1 MAPQLSPPQL
11 TLRAVCTGAAL
22 GGMLSLCN
30 VYMGLKIGWSLNMS
44 VTAALLS
51 YGGYQLLGHARARR
65 GKAHQDWGLLEN
77 NINQTA
83 ASAAA
88 SISSAG
94 LVAPIPAWTLITGQS
109 LSTGQLMVWTGSV
122 ALFGVLIAVGLRRQL
137 IERDQLTFPYGVATA
152 ETVKEM
158 YARGAEAMVRVKMLI
173 GGVCLGSL
181 SKCFIYWI
189 KIKHIALPSQ
199 TLSKALGLTWHN
211 LTLSLSTSPL
221 FIAVGAL
228 IGLRSGL
235 SMLLGGLVAW
245 GVIAPMIIH
254 QGWIMGDLVSGD
266 LTSKVSLLDP
276 QWSALHSEK
285 MWFKQLVTWLLW
297 PGVAMMVSASL
308 SAFLFSVSAM
318 RRKSSS
324 SLDQQ
329 SQDRASSEDIS
340 NDESTLTLQDQTRIQ
355 ASSLQIGHATSA
367 SGPTSDEVPR
377 GTYLAL
383 LTVVILISVC
393 LQSLFFGI
401 SLGLAIFGIM
411 LTFVLA
417 IVAARVSG
425 ETGLTPIGAMGKVTQ
440 LTFGL
445 LAPGQVSANL
455 MTANV
460 TGGAASQCAD
470 LLHDL
475 KTGLLIGAS
484 PRQQTYAQL
493 AGVIS
498 GAFCGSF
505 AYLILVGD
513 HQHLMQ
519 LWDDPA
525 WAMPAVV
532 QWRAVAELFQGGI
545 DQLPAGAISAMM
557 WGAILGVV
565 FTCLERFTPS
575 KLRAWIPSPTAVG
588 LAFVIPGYY
597 SISMALGSCIA
608 WLLSRFVTSWAQRFV
623 IVLASG
629 IIAGDSLTGV
639 VIAIRE
645 LILTPG

>member
-1 MAPQLSPPQL
+1 MSRALSRPTPPQL
-11 TLRAVCTGAAL
+11 TLRAVCTGALL

-51 YGGYQLLGHARARR
+51 YGGYHLLAGIRAKSGLPHR
-65 GKAHQDWGLLEN
+65 DWGLLEN

-94 LVAPIPAWTLITGQS
+94 LVAPIPAWTLITGEQ
-109 LSTGQLMVWTGSV
+109 LTTGRLMIWTGSV
-122 ALFGVLIAVGLRRQL
+122 ALLGVLIAVGLRRQL

-158 YARGAEAMVRVKMLI
+158 YARGAEAMARVKMLI
-173 GGVCLGSL
+173 GGVIIGGAAKLL
-181 SKCFIYWI
+181 IYWKGI
-189 KIKHIALPSQ
+189 THLILPSQ
-199 TLSKALGLTWHN
+199 GLSQALGMTWHN

-228 IGLRSGL
+228 IGVRSGL
-235 SMLLGGLVAW
+235 SMLLGGLLAW
-245 GVIAPMIIH
+245 GVIAPIIIH
-254 QGWIMGDLVSGD
+254 QGWVLGDVAVEGI
-266 LTSKVSLLDP
+266 TREISLLDP
-276 QWSALHSEK
+276 QWSARSGGR
-285 MWFKQLVTWLLW
+285 MWFKELVTWLLW
-297 PGVAMMVSASL
+297 PGVAMMVSAAL
-308 SAFLFSVSAM
+308 SAFVFSVSAM
-318 RRKSSS
+318 WRKR
-324 SLDQQ
+324 
-329 SQDRASSEDIS
+329 SQYGFSRTLVTSDHEASHERTSIDDVDPE
-340 NDESTLTLQDQTRIQ
+340 LTC
-355 ASSLQIGHATSA
+355 
-367 SGPTSDEVPR
+367 DEVPR
-377 GTYLAL
+377 GIYLSILAL
-383 LTVVILISVC
+383 VILFSVI
-393 LQSLFFGI
+393 LQGVFFGI
-401 SLGLAIFGIM
+401 SLSLALFGVG

-417 IVAARVSG
+417 VVAARVSG

-440 LTFGL
+440 LTFGI

-455 MTANV
+455 MAANV

-475 KTGLLIGAS
+475 KTGLLLGAS

-493 AGVIS
+493 AGVVS
-498 GAFCGSF
+498 GAICGAF
-505 AYLILVGD
+505 AYLILVGNPNR
-513 HQHLMQ
+513 LLQ

-545 DQLPAGAISAMM
+545 EQLPTGAVSAMI
-557 WGAILGVV
+557 WGAVAGVAL
-565 FTCLERFTPS
+565 TLAERLVAP
-575 KLRAWIPSPTAVG
+575 KYRAWVPSPAAMG

-597 SISMALGSCIA
+597 SISMAMGACLAWAFSCVVTRWA
-608 WLLSRFVTSWAQRFV
+608 RRFM

-639 VIAIRE
+639 AIAIRE
-645 LILTPG
+645 LMMRS